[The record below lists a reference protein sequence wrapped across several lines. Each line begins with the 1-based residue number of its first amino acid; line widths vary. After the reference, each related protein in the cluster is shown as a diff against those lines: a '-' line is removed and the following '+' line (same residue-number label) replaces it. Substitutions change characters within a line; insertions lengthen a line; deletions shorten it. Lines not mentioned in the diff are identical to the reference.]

1 MISKKVLFSSIAA
14 IGLSAGIYAN
24 PVNVQAASSNLQ
36 KGSKGTAVTTLQN
49 NLRQAGYFNL
59 KSTGYFGSVTQSSVL
74 KLQKKYG
81 LKADGIVGPKTYKAI
96 NDALSRD
103 GAAMTS
109 SKPTEKVAASATNN
123 LTVMKTSDFTSD
135 SETKPAPKISSRAE
149 YERGG
154 SLIPWFGGVE
164 DIFAR
169 ETEAVVFDIDTGLS
183 FKVLRSYGYNHA
195 DCEPL
200 TKKDTDI
207 LKSIYGDQWSWNRR
221 AVIVTI
227 DGIKIPASMA
237 GMPHAGLDSEPVN
250 ANVSYRSGGYGTG
263 LNLDMVK
270 NNGMDGHFDIHFY
283 NSKTHG
289 SNKVDA
295 NHQKMVSKAFQWLE
309 GNF

>member
-14 IGLSAGIYAN
+14 IGLTAGIYAN
-24 PVNVQAASSNLQ
+24 PVHVEAASINLQ
-36 KGSKGTAVTTLQN
+36 KGSRGTAVTALQD
-49 NLRQAGYFNL
+49 NLKQAGYFNL
-59 KSTGYFGSVTQSSVL
+59 KSTGYFGSVTKSSVL
-74 KLQKKYG
+74 KLQKNFG

-96 NDALSRD
+96 NDALSKNSI
-103 GAAMTS
+103 ALTS
-109 SKPTEKVAASATNN
+109 SKQTENITANV
-123 LTVMKTSDFTSD
+123 TVMKTSSATSD
-135 SETKPAPKISSRAE
+135 REVKPAYKISSRAE

-169 ETEAVVFDIDTGLS
+169 EAEAVVYDIETGLS
-183 FKVLRSYGYNHA
+183 FKVMRSYGYNHA

-200 TKKDTDI
+200 TREDAEI
-207 LKSIYGDQWSWNRR
+207 IKSIYGGQWSWSRR
-221 AVIVTI
+221 AVIVTV

-250 ANVSYRSGGYGTG
+250 ANVSYRSGGYGAG
-263 LNLDMVK
+263 LNLDKVK
-270 NNGMDGHFDIHFY
+270 DNGMDGHFDIHFY

-295 NHQKMVSKAFQWLE
+295 NHQKMVSKAFRWLE
-309 GNF
+309 GNI